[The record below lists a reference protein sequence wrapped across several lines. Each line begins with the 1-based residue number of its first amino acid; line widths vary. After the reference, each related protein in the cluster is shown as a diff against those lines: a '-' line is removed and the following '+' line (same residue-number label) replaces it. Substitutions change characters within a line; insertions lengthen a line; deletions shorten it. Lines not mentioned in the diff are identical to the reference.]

1 MNRTSS
7 GSSDRQCSS
16 NAASHPSHLR
26 PLPLSKALNGFAIT
40 KLAKGLSARTVDS
53 YVDLAENP
61 IRPTVSLDWTCTI
74 IY

>member
-26 PLPLSKALNGFAIT
+26 PLPLSKVLNGFAIT
-40 KLAKGLSARTVDS
+40 KLAEGLSARTVDS
-53 YVDLAENP
+53 YVDL
-61 IRPTVSLDWTCTI
+61 S
-74 IY
+74 